1 MGPLIDAALEK
12 VDRRHAQLTQLSSD
26 LVDALNLYHTLMR
39 EPPTSSYTLPKM
51 QPHISPYPFHNP
63 GPPPTHV
70 SILMKVMILTIGI
83 DILTLLSFYR
93 CLMVCHLLRSQ
104 LEPGQVQ
111 WGHIIQICRA
121 TSTWVLPVCQTWL
134 YPNIFMFNRDPINIR
149 LDIHK
154 GHLCLCHLIKI
165 TFLINHRGMFDLFIF
180 LSQCWSQS

>member
-39 EPPTSSYTLPKM
+39 EPPTSGYTLPKM

-93 CLMVCHLLRSQ
+93 CLMVCHLLRSP
-104 LEPGQVQ
+104 LEPAQVR
-111 WGHIIQICRA
+111 WGHITRICRA
-121 TSTWVLPVCQTWL
+121 TSTWVLPVCQT
-134 YPNIFMFNRDPINIR
+134 
-149 LDIHK
+149 
-154 GHLCLCHLIKI
+154 
-165 TFLINHRGMFDLFIF
+165 
-180 LSQCWSQS
+180 